1 MMKVGA
7 RFSCAPASMP
17 LDVARRNSFTP
28 HRQWNLPAEVAF
40 DTRSF
45 KVSSSVHIAKS
56 NSVSSCSRVS
66 FSECWLC
73 SRNGLDEADK
83 GYVY

>member
-17 LDVARRNSFTP
+17 LDVARRIPFAP

-40 DTRSF
+40 VCLIR
-45 KVSSSVHIAKS
+45 
-56 NSVSSCSRVS
+56 
-66 FSECWLC
+66 
-73 SRNGLDEADK
+73 EA
-83 GYVY
+83 